1 MNLQGHRHAAQ
12 PRRPSRGPYPHHHHG
27 DVVRRAPLHRFAGQ
41 PVAGGFI
48 AGVHGGLPFPA
59 LDLLILAG
67 RRGGTAEQGCLSP
80 PPPRASPRGGAAP
93 QLPSGQALSPCRGAQ
108 GGPVPQGTPSSPHP
122 QCSSHSSQSLGSSLT
137 SRQDRMKFTASSGV
151 KTLKRPSQANRM
163 NLKHGESRNRRGSK
177 LQNSL
182 TVEVK

>member
-67 RRGGTAEQGCLSP
+67 RRGGTTERISLSHPQGLSMRSCCSP
-80 PPPRASPRGGAAP
+80 AAIRAGTGSLRWR
-93 QLPSGQALSPCRGAQ
+93 AL

-163 NLKHGESRNRRGSK
+163 NLKHGGSRNGLWQQTTK
-177 LQNSL
+177 
-182 TVEVK
+182 